1 MIRLGLIGCGEH
13 SEGGHAVPLA
23 RYKADHPGEIELA
36 AACDP
41 RLERAQF
48 FCTNYGFQNAYRDMD
63 EMLARHQLDA
73 CIAVVPVEKIPKVG
87 IQLLERRMACSV
99 EKPLGASLS
108 GVQGL
113 YDSAR
118 ATRTPNMVSVNRR
131 FMPFLNRALDWAR
144 QAGPLRYV
152 RCTFTRHARS
162 EPEFLWGTAVH
173 AVDAAGVHPLLL
185 AIGSERYVPYVAR
198 TRPRELLTQANAIL
212 GQGQLS
218 LAKYLFIV
226 AHEDRPDCRRAAS
239 QGQERHACHHTSVPN
254 TVHMCLQR
262 KTRTAPETDRHR
274 PVPAACTQSS
284 KPPGFLHCRRQLS
297 TEGPVRSQSSIV
309 NASAAAAEQG
319 LAAAQHDRRIFWK
332 LLSQIR
338 AAQHA

>member
-48 FCTNYGFQNAYRDMD
+48 FCTNYGFQNAYRDID

-87 IQLLERRMACSV
+87 IQLLERRMACSL

-108 GVQGL
+108 DVQGL
-113 YDSAR
+113 HDSAR
-118 ATRTPNMVSVNRR
+118 TTGTPNMVSVNRR

-173 AVDAAGVHPLLL
+173 AVDALRYMAGEIADAGIRTLKPEAGAADWY
-185 AIGSERYVPYVAR
+185 AIDLDFVSGVPGRIDILPTSGVREETYELIGEGFRALVTCPFGPKRGFRCFRENQVVLEEYESEQ
-198 TRPRELLTQANAIL
+198 TREDVVNGFYDEAAAFIRGLTL
-212 GQGQLS
+212 KQGLRPSIEDVFPSVQLCLS
-218 LAKYLFIV
+218 LAKTVEQQAGRF
-226 AHEDRPDCRRAAS
+226 
-239 QGQERHACHHTSVPN
+239 TSA
-254 TVHMCLQR
+254 R
-262 KTRTAPETDRHR
+262 
-274 PVPAACTQSS
+274 
-284 KPPGFLHCRRQLS
+284 F
-297 TEGPVRSQSSIV
+297 
-309 NASAAAAEQG
+309 
-319 LAAAQHDRRIFWK
+319 
-332 LLSQIR
+332 
-338 AAQHA
+338 